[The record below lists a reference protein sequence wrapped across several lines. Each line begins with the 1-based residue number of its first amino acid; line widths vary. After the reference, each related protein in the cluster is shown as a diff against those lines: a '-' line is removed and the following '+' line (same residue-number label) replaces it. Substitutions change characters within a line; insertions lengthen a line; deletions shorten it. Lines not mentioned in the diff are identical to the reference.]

1 MQRKIQI
8 KKSILKN
15 LHNDVENINLN
26 CQKYELLIT

>member
-15 LHNDVENINLN
+15 LDNDVENINLN